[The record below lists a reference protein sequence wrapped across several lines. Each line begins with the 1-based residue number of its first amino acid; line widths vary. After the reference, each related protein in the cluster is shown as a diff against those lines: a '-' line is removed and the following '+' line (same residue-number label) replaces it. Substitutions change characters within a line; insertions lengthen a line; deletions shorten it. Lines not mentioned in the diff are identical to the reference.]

1 MQVEYDVKS
10 AELKDW
16 KLRNLWHVLGA
27 TRTSLIEGG
36 NWLVSRIYPTGPILH
51 ERDLNFIYKGVWGMH
66 AAGVHP
72 SVLTKCFRWIEKT
85 ALKPNGDFYFEE
97 EPEYHKIGLRGYR
110 LFTILKVA
118 AWVNDQLAHN
128 NLILDRLMQYQ
139 DPSGGVYDY
148 IGERSEKIENPVTRF
163 TALNTSFF
171 GHTMIALDRKDAAI
185 KAGEWLRRF
194 VEANVK
200 HMREKGVMYTESDM
214 QGNLKLQ
221 FADPDSILGTV
232 NLVDAKQE
240 FWQVGVVMSYL
251 AQLYD
256 VMRTRWGYN
265 ETETQPL
272 LKMALELNE
281 FESRMPLY
289 TYRYPSKCKVA
300 WGAGELLRVLCK
312 YHLGTQNQI
321 EKALN
326 ATTNTIITTF
336 IDNQLPNG
344 SWSCDHYVVNKKDLE
359 YQFEYKPLKGLV
371 NIPTYPLPG
380 TKTSF
385 IEPEELAGEF
395 LGEMKAGEEGIVA
408 LIDSITKDM

>member
-1 MQVEYDVKS
+1 MQIEYDVKN
-10 AELKDW
+10 AEFKDW
-16 KLRNLWHVLGA
+16 KLRNLYHLLGA
-27 TRTSLIEGG
+27 TRTSLVEGG

-51 ERDLNFIYKGVWGMH
+51 ERDLNYIYKGVWGMH
-66 AAGVHP
+66 SSGVHA
-72 SVLTKCFRWIEKT
+72 SILSKCFRWIET

-97 EPEYHKIGLRGYR
+97 EPQYHKIGLRGYR
-110 LFTILKVA
+110 AFTILKVA
-118 AWVNDQLAHN
+118 AWVDDPLAHN
-128 NLILDRLMQYQ
+128 NSVLERLMQYQ
-139 DPSGGVYDY
+139 DRTGGVYDY
-148 IGERSEKIENPVTRF
+148 IGEKPGKIEDPVTHF

-171 GHTMIALDRKDAAI
+171 GHTMVALDRKEAAL
-185 KAGEWLRRF
+185 KTGEWLRRF

-200 HMREKGVMYTESDM
+200 YIHEKGIMYTETDIR
-214 QGNLKLQ
+214 GNLKIEI
-221 FADPDSILGTV
+221 ADPDSILGTV

-251 AQLYD
+251 ALLYD
-256 VMRTRWGYN
+256 VMRTRWGFN
-265 ETETQPL
+265 ETEAQPM

-289 TYRYPSKCKVA
+289 TYRYPSKCKVG
-300 WGAGELLRVLCK
+300 WGAGELLRVLSK
-312 YHLGTQNQI
+312 YRLGTQDQI

-326 ATTNTIITTF
+326 NTKNTLETTF

-344 SWSCDHYVVNKKDLE
+344 AWSCDHYVVSKKDVE

-371 NIPTYPLPG
+371 NVPAYPLPG

-395 LGEMKAGEEGIVA
+395 LGEMKAGEDGIVA
-408 LIDSITKDM
+408 LIDSIVDKS